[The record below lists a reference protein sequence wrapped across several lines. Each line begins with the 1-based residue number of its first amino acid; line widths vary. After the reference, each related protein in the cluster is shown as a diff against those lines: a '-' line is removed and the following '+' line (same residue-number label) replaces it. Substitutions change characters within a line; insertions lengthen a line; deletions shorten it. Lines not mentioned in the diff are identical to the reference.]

1 MTTTQGTLPFHLI
14 LAARDVR
21 GGVGDP
27 TRRTPYILNE
37 IDQGTY
43 GVNDSDQWGNS
54 LLIAC
59 AIGEQLHSGNLL
71 YKIWP
76 QHVVLA
82 RALLDR
88 GADVNHRTA
97 ISWTGLAPNASTALA
112 VAAAGG
118 GLASPDL
125 VQLLLDAGADINA
138 TNAYGTPL
146 AMAIHGFGDVPD
158 DPPRHNACRKIV
170 HMLLRAGAQ
179 IGTEA
184 IDEAFE
190 QTEGRC
196 FRGEIGLGSPRVF
209 QCSAESHAHY
219 TAAKEMILGV
229 RAAGSWRAYAKLP
242 RKQVLTLRSLALRG
256 RAKPRDPRMTF
267 LVDSPNEIA
276 WKILEYWRTEL
287 DC

>member
-1 MTTTQGTLPFHLI
+1 MTTTQRTLPFHLI

-43 GVNDSDQWGNS
+43 GVNDSDQWGHT

-59 AIGEQLHSGNLL
+59 AIGEQLHSSNLL

-76 QHVVLA
+76 QHVALA

-88 GADVNHRTA
+88 GADVNQRVTSA
-97 ISWTGLAPNASTALA
+97 FAFSVNGSTPLH

-158 DPPRHNACRKIV
+158 DPPRHHACRKIV

-179 IGTEA
+179 IGTQA

-190 QTEGRC
+190 QTEDRC
-196 FRGEIGLGSPRVF
+196 FRGEIGIGSPRAF
-209 QCSAESHAHY
+209 YCSAESHAHY

-242 RKQVLTLRSLALRG
+242 RKQVLSLRSLALRG
-256 RAKPRDPRMTF
+256 RAKPRDARMTF
-267 LVDSPNEIA
+267 LVKSPNEIA
-276 WKILEYWRTEL
+276 WKILEYWRTDL